1 MLKKRAKNHK
11 DFVLNLCNIE
21 NNFMD
26 NLEKYRMKFANVYY
40 LGDMQ
45 ESYLNIVEGIYRN
58 KNIECLKGL

>member
-1 MLKKRAKNHK
+1 
-11 DFVLNLCNIE
+11 
-21 NNFMD
+21 MD